1 MSETAFVNGAANA
14 VESVPVR
21 RRPLRSLLFVATTV
35 TALRADAQSSKTK
48 FLAEQVRKFPD
59 HRVRMDAALKLGTS
73 DDVEA
78 VKPLCACLSDTTE
91 VELVRVA
98 CAAALGKLNKAGCS
112 DCLTKNAN
120 DSSAKVRAQV
130 ASALKGTGGAI
141 AAPPSAPPIACKE
154 APGAGP
160 PKYYVGV
167 TVNNKTKRPDAD
179 VAALTRQ
186 AFGCKLRSYG
196 RFKVAQETDVKT
208 ISAVVAKEKLQGYV
222 VTIVVDPIKVDGKMV
237 RVAMKL
243 LVVTSTGDLKGEIG
257 KQLAVAAA
265 PTASIED
272 ELMRT
277 GASGLADDFAAS
289 KP

>member
-1 MSETAFVNGAANA
+1 
-14 VESVPVR
+14 VR
-21 RRPLRSLLFVATTV
+21 RRPLRSLLFVATIV
-35 TALRADAQSSKTK
+35 TALRADAQSSGTK
-48 FLAEQVRKFPD
+48 FLAEQVRKSPD

-73 DDVEA
+73 DDPDA
-78 VKPLCACLSDTTE
+78 VKPLCACLSDTAE

-98 CAAALGKLNKAGCS
+98 CAAAIGKLNKPGCG

-130 ASALKGTGGAI
+130 VSALKSTGGAT
-141 AAPPSAPPIACKE
+141 AAPPSAPSIVCKE
-154 APGAGP
+154 APGTGA

-179 VAALTRQ
+179 VAALVRQ
-186 AFGCKLRSYG
+186 AFGCKLGSYG
-196 RFKVAQETDVKT
+196 RFKLAQQTDVKS
-208 ISAVVAKEKLQGYV
+208 INAAVAKEKLQGYV
-222 VTIVVDPIKVDGKMV
+222 VTVVVDPIVMDGKML

-243 LVVTSTGDLKGEIG
+243 LVVTSAGDLKGEIG
-257 KQLAVAAA
+257 KKLAVAGAQ
-265 PTASIED
+265 TASLED

-277 GASGLADDFAAS
+277 GAAGLADDFAAS